1 MVTLFTSLLENYER
15 NYYKSFMTIS
25 SNYRELFRAASI
37 VEKLALFQR
46 LLEASELYIDLALA
60 LLKAIHKQLSLEKS
74 NDHIDYKRYAETIEL
89 LRYHR
94 ADMLKEVIDA
104 WKAENPSEEHV
115 EWLSDGVIK

>member
-1 MVTLFTSLLENYER
+1 
-15 NYYKSFMTIS
+15 MTIS

-37 VEKLALFQR
+37 VEKLTLFQN
-46 LLEASELYIDLALA
+46 LLEGSELYIDLALA
-60 LLKAIHKQLSLEKS
+60 LLKAIHRQLSLEKS
-74 NDHIDYKRYAETIEL
+74 SDHINYKRYAETIEL

-104 WKAENPSEEHV
+104 WKAENPSEEV

>member
-1 MVTLFTSLLENYER
+1 
-15 NYYKSFMTIS
+15 MTIS

-37 VEKLALFQR
+37 VEKLALFQSM
-46 LLEASELYIDLALA
+46 LEASELYVDLALA

-74 NDHIDYKRYAETIEL
+74 SNHIEYKRYAETIEL

-104 WKAENPSEEHV
+104 WKAENPLAEV

>member
-1 MVTLFTSLLENYER
+1 
-15 NYYKSFMTIS
+15 MTIS

-37 VEKLALFQR
+37 VDKLVLFQY
-46 LLEASELYIDLALA
+46 LLESSELYVDLALA
-60 LLKAIHKQLSLEKS
+60 LLKAIHKQLSLGKS
-74 NDHIDYKRYAETIEL
+74 HDHIEYKRYAETIEL

-104 WKAENPSEEHV
+104 WRAENPSSEV

>member
-1 MVTLFTSLLENYER
+1 
-15 NYYKSFMTIS
+15 MTIS

-46 LLEASELYIDLALA
+46 LLEASELYVDLALA
-60 LLKAIHKQLSLEKS
+60 LLKAIHKQLSLDPSHES
-74 NDHIDYKRYAETIEL
+74 AEYKRYAETIEL
-89 LRYHR
+89 LRYYR

-104 WKAENPSEEHV
+104 WKAENPSQDV